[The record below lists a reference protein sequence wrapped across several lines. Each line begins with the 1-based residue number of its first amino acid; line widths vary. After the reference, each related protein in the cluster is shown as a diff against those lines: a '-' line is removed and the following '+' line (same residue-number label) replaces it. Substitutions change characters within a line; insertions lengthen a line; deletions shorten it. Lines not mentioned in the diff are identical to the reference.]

1 MISGSVSEL
10 LDAILSLLV
19 RGGDGPLQQ
28 IEAVIDTGF
37 SGELTLPPSL
47 VESLGLP
54 WLCRQEGL
62 LADGQLH
69 TFDVYAA
76 TVVWGGEERTVEVE
90 SADIE
95 PLVGMSPL
103 AGNQLSI
110 EVRSGGDVSIEPLA
124 EHDSV

>member
-1 MISGSVSEL
+1 MISGLVTEQ
-10 LDAILSLLV
+10 LDAILGLSV
-19 RGGDGPLQQ
+19 RGEDGPLQQ

-54 WLCRQEGL
+54 WLCRQEGV

-69 TFDVYAA
+69 TFDVYAG

-90 SADIE
+90 SADTE
-95 PLVGMSPL
+95 PPVGMALL
-103 AGNQLSI
+103 AGNQLNI
-110 EVRSGGDVSIEPLA
+110 EVCAGGDVKIEPLK
-124 EHDSV
+124 